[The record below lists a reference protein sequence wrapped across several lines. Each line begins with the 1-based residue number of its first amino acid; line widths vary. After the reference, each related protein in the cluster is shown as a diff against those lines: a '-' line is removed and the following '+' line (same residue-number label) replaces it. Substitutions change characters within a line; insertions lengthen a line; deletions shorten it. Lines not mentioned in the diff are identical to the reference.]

1 MLENGIEPFRE
12 HYGCMVD
19 LLCRAILVD
28 EACNLVEDLA
38 IPPNPVWEKMSHLR
52 KKMKEIDIKAVPG
65 CSSIDVDGLV
75 HVFAMGDWSHP

>member
-1 MLENGIEPFRE
+1 MIMLISLWVKPNHVTFVGVLTACAHGVLVLEGRRFWSSMLENGIEPFRE

-38 IPPNPVWEKMSHLR
+38 IPPNPVVR
-52 KKMKEIDIKAVPG
+52 Q
-65 CSSIDVDGLV
+65 
-75 HVFAMGDWSHP
+75 